1 MKKRFLASIAVVVL
15 GALMLFSGC
24 ALSGNDR
31 SDTRYVYMNEAD
43 GKITF
48 YDIKSV
54 YGGDRLVF
62 DKDAGSLALKEA
74 TEEICFADPAVL
86 DGNTFPRY
94 SFEAIEG
101 YEGLTEKLLE
111 LDDRED
117 PYVQAYVLKADDN
130 TAYGFCNVYTSSTGF
145 LSGGGQID
153 AKKIDR
159 GILFTYSP
167 QTDTLTVL
175 DEIEKGCVVAFNQT
189 RCIYF
194 YKRAY
199 YSKEIGKENAVKL
212 CEDGAYD
219 TGMTHYSYADFYF
232 NEDYCIIKFHR
243 GYSNYKREY
252 DDFLLYSMNGEK
264 LSQLHVPSNFD

>member
-1 MKKRFLASIAVVVL
+1 MTVVVL

-48 YDIKSV
+48 YDVNSV

-62 DKDAGSLALKEA
+62 DTNAGTLALEEA

-86 DGNTFPRY
+86 NGNTFPRY
-94 SFEAIEG
+94 VLEAKAG
-101 YEGLTEKLLE
+101 YEGILSQVQA
-111 LDDRED
+111 LDGRER
-117 PYVQAYVLKADDN
+117 PYVQAYALKADDN
-130 TAYGFCNVYTSSTGF
+130 TAYGFCNVYSSPTGM

-153 AKKIDR
+153 AKKIER

-167 QTDTLTVL
+167 ETETLTVL
-175 DEIEKGCVVAFNQT
+175 EAMEKACVVAFNGT
-189 RCIYF
+189 HYVYF
-194 YKRAY
+194 NDRSY
-199 YSKEIGKENAVKL
+199 YSKALGKEAVKL

-219 TGMTHYSYADFYF
+219 TGITHYSYARFYF
-232 NEDYCIIKFHR
+232 NAEYCIIKFHR
-243 GYSNYKREY
+243 GYNNSKKDY
-252 DDFLLYSMNGEK
+252 DDFLLFTMGGEK
-264 LSQLHVPSNFD
+264 LAELRVPSNF